1 MAFERQASRSRYLWI
16 LIAVGAVVYAIVWSY
31 LSYGRLTVQLAGLG
45 GVTLGDSRGEVRY
58 KRGDPPF
65 VYGTAEP
72 GQSTVRV
79 YYTDR
84 KKDPDNALPEGADVN
99 SYPTWSFAN
108 APSLVTRLDVTFD
121 PQSGRAT
128 KIDCID
134 RSDPPTFYCGKVAGL
149 GIWDTEARIT
159 IMLGRPTQQWIDE
172 HSGIKTMDYRD
183 IGVMFLLKKQ
193 RVYGISVT
201 GTKARKPVSM
211 QRFLAWVAGTFW
223 LWSQL

>member
-84 KKDPDNALPEGADVN
+84 QKDPDNALPEGASVD
-99 SYPTWSFAN
+99 SYPPGRSPT
-108 APSLVTRLDVTFD
+108 
-121 PQSGRAT
+121 GRA
-128 KIDCID
+128 
-134 RSDPPTFYCGKVAGL
+134 
-149 GIWDTEARIT
+149 W
-159 IMLGRPTQQWIDE
+159 
-172 HSGIKTMDYRD
+172 
-183 IGVMFLLKKQ
+183 
-193 RVYGISVT
+193 
-201 GTKARKPVSM
+201 
-211 QRFLAWVAGTFW
+211 
-223 LWSQL
+223 